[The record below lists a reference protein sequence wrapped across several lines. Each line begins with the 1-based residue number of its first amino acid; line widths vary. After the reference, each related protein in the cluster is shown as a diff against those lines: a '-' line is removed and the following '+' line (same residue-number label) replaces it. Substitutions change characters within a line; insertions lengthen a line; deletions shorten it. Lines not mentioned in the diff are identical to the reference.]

1 MAYLGTEPGV
11 SSQRLKQTFTA
22 TAAQTDFPVAGGYY
36 IGQVDVMY
44 NGSFLDETEF
54 TATDG
59 LKVVLAAPATAG
71 HKIVVIS
78 YLARGLSDGYLKGE
92 ADARFVSATNG
103 SVGTNNLASASVT
116 TDKIADTNVTTAK
129 LADGSVTAV
138 KHADGSVT
146 TTKIA
151 DQNVTLAKLARVG
164 TAGQVLTSGGAGAD
178 PAYTTLNVVVPVD
191 VQTFNSTGTW
201 TKPSGG
207 QTMAR
212 IQAWGG
218 GGGGGV
224 FGGYGQGGCGGG
236 YTEWTGPLANIS
248 SQTVV
253 IGAGGAGTATNHAAA
268 GTGGTTSF
276 SVGGKTVTATGGK
289 GGLAENT
296 IGTPGPAGTPQGAGS
311 LIGSLWMG
319 GIGGNRNSDPC
330 TPTIAP
336 TISVY
341 GGGGGGAASDA
352 GGVSAYGGN
361 GGTNSVGVIP
371 AGGGGGSSA
380 GASGRIVITCW

>member
-92 ADARFVSATNG
+92 ADARFVSTTNG

-129 LADGSVTAV
+129 L
-138 KHADGSVT
+138 ADGSVT

-178 PAYTTLNVVVPVD
+178 PAYATLNVVVPVD

-201 TKPSGG
+201 TKPTGG

-212 IQAWGG
+212 VQIWGG
-218 GGGGGV
+218 GGGGGAS
-224 FGGYGQGGCGGG
+224 GGYGNGGGGGG
-236 YTEWTGPLANIS
+236 YNEWVGSIADIAT
-248 SQTVV
+248 QTITV
-253 IGAGGAGTATNHAAA
+253 GTGGAGTAVNNATA
-268 GTGGTTSF
+268 GTGGTSSF
-276 SVGGKTVTATGGK
+276 TLGGKTVTATGGK
-289 GGLAENT
+289 GGVSGN
-296 IGTPGPAGTPQGAGS
+296 ISGGNGAGGGPQGTTALAGHWRG
-311 LIGSLWMG
+311 GSSGNSNSCG
-319 GIGGNRNSDPC
+319 GVS
-330 TPTIAP
+330 AP
-336 TISVY
+336 EAAVY
-341 GGGGGGAASDA
+341 GGAGGGAAANA
-352 GGVSAYGGN
+352 GGFSSYGGN
-361 GGTNSVGVIP
+361 GGTNAVGAVP

-380 GASGRIVITCW
+380 GGAGRAVVTCW